1 MKSMKLICLAF
12 LYLIMQC
19 SLKAQSNNISDAIFN
34 VKHYGAF
41 GNGEHLDHIAINKA
55 IDACAAAGGGT
66 VFIPAGKY
74 LCGSIHL
81 KSNVHIYLSSGAVI
95 VGANPELNVYDTAE
109 AFPYTQYQDG
119 GHTYFHN
126 SLIWGE
132 DLHDISIT
140 GSGMIDGGA
149 ITREDNEAG
158 GNILQGSI
166 GKADKAIA
174 LKNCKRVFIRDVT
187 IYHGGHFAIL
197 LTGCNWVTLDNLLID
212 TNRDGIDIDA
222 CANVTV
228 NNCKVNSPNDDAI
241 CPKASYALNKPVT
254 TENVIITNCTV
265 SAFKEGT
272 LLDGTCIPAA
282 VGWSGGRIKFGTES
296 NGGFKNC
303 IVSNCIFRYCDGLA
317 LEEVDGGEMNNIV
330 VDNIVMDN
338 VHHYPIYITLG
349 NRNRGPLATTH
360 TGTIKNIYISNV
372 RILNADTLSG
382 IQITGVPNQ
391 PVENIELR
399 NITIQYK
406 GGGSKYSAQRVFPE
420 LGKGYPEPYL
430 LGVTPAYGLFLRNVK
445 QMRLTNIQLQ
455 TIKPDERPVIYAN
468 NVLGLQIDGLTAP
481 LVKGV
486 KPAVFHQ
493 VKEISIQNAPVLQL
507 DKVQ

>member
-12 LYLIMQC
+12 FYLIMQC

-140 GSGMIDGGA
+140 GTGMIDGGA
-149 ITREDNEAG
+149 IAREDNEAG

-174 LKNCKRVFIRDVT
+174 IKNCKRVFIRDVT
-187 IYHGGHFAIL
+187 I
-197 LTGCNWVTLDNLLID
+197 
-212 TNRDGIDIDA
+212 
-222 CANVTV
+222 
-228 NNCKVNSPNDDAI
+228 
-241 CPKASYALNKPVT
+241 
-254 TENVIITNCTV
+254 
-265 SAFKEGT
+265 
-272 LLDGTCIPAA
+272 
-282 VGWSGGRIKFGTES
+282 
-296 NGGFKNC
+296 
-303 IVSNCIFRYCDGLA
+303 
-317 LEEVDGGEMNNIV
+317 
-330 VDNIVMDN
+330 
-338 VHHYPIYITLG
+338 
-349 NRNRGPLATTH
+349 
-360 TGTIKNIYISNV
+360 
-372 RILNADTLSG
+372 
-382 IQITGVPNQ
+382 
-391 PVENIELR
+391 
-399 NITIQYK
+399 
-406 GGGSKYSAQRVFPE
+406 
-420 LGKGYPEPYL
+420 
-430 LGVTPAYGLFLRNVK
+430 
-445 QMRLTNIQLQ
+445 
-455 TIKPDERPVIYAN
+455 
-468 NVLGLQIDGLTAP
+468 
-481 LVKGV
+481 
-486 KPAVFHQ
+486 
-493 VKEISIQNAPVLQL
+493 
-507 DKVQ
+507 